1 MKRRLVLLAVVLAIG
16 TAAAAM
22 VFAVPRLPER
32 AGGIPT
38 ARVTRGSLPLNVHA
52 TGELRAG
59 RTVTLITPPV
69 GGMLRIVQMIPTGV
83 PVKAGDVVMEFDPA
97 DQLFALEQART
108 DLAEAEQEI
117 VKMKADRDVK
127 AAQDTVDLLTAR
139 YDVRRAELDTMA
151 NEFISPIDAEKNA
164 LSFEEAKRR
173 LAQLEDDVKSRS
185 ITDRSAMQVVEEK
198 RNKAEMAMQRA
209 QQIIDGLV
217 LKAPID
223 GVVSVKENRDAGGGF
238 FFFGQV
244 LPEYREGDSVWPG
257 RPVADVIEAGRME
270 LRAKIDENDRG
281 NLVEGQAADVSVDTL
296 PGQVFKAK
304 VGALAGNASR
314 GSFFEPTAT
323 VSRLFD
329 VTFQFD
335 SQDPRLK
342 AGSSAKVFIPG
353 KALQNVLHVP
363 RQAVIEKAGKT
374 HVFVRN
380 GDGFEQRE
388 VKVVQRTES
397 RVVIEGLDEGV
408 EIALVDPNAA
418 AKVGGPSSASPMPA
432 GPGR

>member
-1 MKRRLVLLAVVLAIG
+1 MKRRLVLLAVLLAIG
-16 TAAAAM
+16 TAAAAI

-32 AGGIPT
+32 ASGLPT
-38 ARVTRGSLPLNVHA
+38 TKVMRGSLPLNVHA

-59 RTVTLITPPV
+59 RTVALVTPSV
-69 GGMLRIVQMIPTGV
+69 GGMLRIVEMVPTGV
-83 PVKAGDVVMEFDPA
+83 AVKAGDVVMEFDPA

-117 VKMKADRDVK
+117 VKMQADRDVRT
-127 AAQDTVDLLTAR
+127 AQDAVDLLTAR

-151 NEFISPIDAEKNA
+151 NEFISPIDAEKNK

-173 LAQLEDDVKSRS
+173 LTQLEDDIKSRS
-185 ITDRSAMQVVEEK
+185 VTDRSARQVVEEK
-198 RNKAEMAMQRA
+198 RKKAEMAMQRA
-209 QQIIDGLV
+209 QQIIDGLI

-223 GVVSVKENRDAGGGF
+223 GVVSVKENRDAAGGF
-238 FFFGQV
+238 FFGQA

-257 RPVADVIEAGRME
+257 RPVVDVIESGRME
-270 LRAKIDENDRG
+270 LRAKIDENDRS
-281 NLVEGQAADVSVDTL
+281 NLVEGQAADVTIDTL
-296 PGQVFKAK
+296 PGHTFKAK
-304 VGALAGNASR
+304 VGALSGNASR
-314 GSFFEPTAT
+314 GGFFEPTAT

-335 SQDPRLK
+335 AQDPRLK
-342 AGSSAKVFIPG
+342 AGSSAKVFLRG
-353 KALQNVLHVP
+353 KDLENVLHVP
-363 RQAVIEKAGKT
+363 RQAVIDKAGKT

-397 RVVIEGLDEGV
+397 RVVLEGLDEGV

-418 AKVGGPSSASPMPA
+418 AKVGGPASASPMPA
-432 GPGR
+432 GPPR